1 MKNVMKKILVIDDA
15 EFILESTMTLLKF
28 EGYDVVTAT
37 NGLEGVEAAKENEP
51 DLILCDISMPELDG
65 YGVLE
70 AIRANPLTET
80 TPFIFLTAFSE
91 KKNMR
96 MGMEKG
102 ADDYLVKPFNREEL
116 IAAINTQWK
125 KSSVYEKQVQ
135 EKLDEVGHN
144 ISNALPHEFR
154 TVLNQV
160 VGSAKYL
167 SQNSENIQ
175 ANEINELSEDII
187 SSSKRLLRITE
198 NYLIYSRILY
208 FSSSPAKRQQILQ
221 YTTHEPSAIIL
232 DIANQNAEKLERSGD
247 MDFGEMVDNI
257 AVSISTESFHKII
270 DELVDNALKFSTL
283 NSKVKIKTVKDTKNF
298 VITIEDEG
306 RGMTKQQIE
315 GIGAYIQ
322 FERTMHEQQGIGLG
336 LVIAKRLT
344 ELHNGIFKIESK
356 VDVGTKVSVSLPYKE
371 NSYL

>member
-1 MKNVMKKILVIDDA
+1 MKKILVIDDA

-37 NGLEGVEAAKENEP
+37 NGVEGVEAAKENEP

-167 SQNSENIQ
+167 SQNSENVQ

-208 FSSSPAKRQQILQ
+208 FASSPSKRQQILQ

-247 MDFGEMVDNI
+247 VDFGEMVDNI

-283 NSKVKIKTVKDTKNF
+283 KSKVKIKTVKDTGNF
-298 VITIEDEG
+298 VITIEDKG

-356 VDVGTKVSVSLPYKE
+356 VDVGTKVTVSLPYKE